1 MMKMVPG
8 SLWEFGFSDDVIFR
22 DFRKSPVDYFGFPEY
37 FGNGFWY
44 VLVSGNFRER
54 YVTCGFGIGLPKL
67 FRVVPIILWIG
78 CGYFIYIKCRFF
90 PGLGLAGIIGAIFPV
105 FGLTKNRGDAA
116 RFFQ

>member
-1 MMKMVPG
+1 MVLG
-8 SLWEFGFSDDVIFR
+8 SLWEFGISDVVFFW
-22 DFRKSPVDYFGFPEY
+22 DFRKGPVDYFGFTKY

-54 YVTCGFGIGLPKL
+54 SVTCRFGIRLPKL

-78 CGYFIYIKCRFF
+78 CGCFIYIKCGFF

-116 RFFQ
+116 RFFRKS